1 MRGDSLRDLYA
12 KTLAL
17 CGLGL
22 LAGVGA
28 LVDYWPVGVGTPQI
42 GAAPIELPQ
51 RYALGPAEH
60 VNVEV
65 RIARPAPSVAAPPAP
80 VATLASLPI
89 ASGQPPVS
97 DRAVTLSAPV
107 APPAPVAV
115 TTVASAIP
123 AAEVPLLGPPAPI
136 QPLPSLELEPVPV
149 YRMAAAEPADE
160 GFLSDAL
167 DAVKNT
173 GSTIARGGARTGASI
188 VGALRSAVRK
198 LKFF

>member
-28 LVDYWPVGVGTPQI
+28 LVDYWPVGVSTPQV
-42 GAAPIELPQ
+42 GAAPIALPQ
-51 RYALGPAEH
+51 RYALGPAES
-60 VNVEV
+60 VNVQV
-65 RIARPAPSVAAPPAP
+65 RIAQPAPSVTAPPAP

-89 ASGQPPVS
+89 ASGLPPVS

-107 APPAPVAV
+107 APPATMAV
-115 TTVASAIP
+115 TTVASSIP
-123 AAEVPLLGPPAPI
+123 AAEVPLLGPAPI
-136 QPLPSLELEPVPV
+136 QPMPGLELEPVPV

-167 DAVKNT
+167 DVVKNT
-173 GSTIARGGARTGASI
+173 GSTIARGSAKTGASI
-188 VGALRSAVRK
+188 IGALRSAVRK

>member
-28 LVDYWPVGVGTPQI
+28 LVDYWPVGVNTPQV
-42 GAAPIELPQ
+42 GAAPIALPQ
-51 RYALGPAEH
+51 RYALGPAES
-60 VNVEV
+60 VNVQV
-65 RIARPAPSVAAPPAP
+65 RIAQPAPSVTAPPAP

-89 ASGQPPVS
+89 ASGLPPVS

-107 APPAPVAV
+107 APPATMAV

-123 AAEVPLLGPPAPI
+123 AAEVPLLGPAPI
-136 QPLPSLELEPVPV
+136 QPMPGLELEPVPV

-167 DAVKNT
+167 DVVKNT
-173 GSTIARGGARTGASI
+173 GSTIARGSAKTGASI
-188 VGALRSAVRK
+188 IGALRSAVRK